1 MNPFLIDHYV
11 TPEFFC
17 DRINETQTLIDN
29 ISNRK
34 HIAFFAQRRVGKTAL
49 IQHVFYLLKR
59 KKTECI
65 YLDIYATQNLKD
77 FTNELANSIYQAFPT
92 QKSMGKKFW

>member
-17 DRINETQTLIDN
+17 DRINETQTIIDN